1 MSSAEFSH
9 FIDLLYWIVGD
20 IKNVQAYVN
29 NYAHKGII
37 EFEDS
42 GVVALEFAN
51 GVIGTINFS
60 VNSFEKNREG
70 SLSILGEKGL
80 VKIGGEYLNTIEY
93 SGFEKGQLQ
102 ILPVS
107 NTANDYGTYQGSM
120 SNHHQVY
127 ENLVDCLQNGKPFY
141 ADPFE
146 GLKTVEI
153 IERIYQSA
161 KNNSPK

>member
-1 MSSAEFSH
+1 MS
-9 FIDLLYWIVGD
+9 
-20 IKNVQAYVN
+20 
-29 NYAHKGII
+29 
-37 EFEDS
+37 
-42 GVVALEFAN
+42 
-51 GVIGTINFS
+51 
-60 VNSFEKNREG
+60 
-70 SLSILGEKGL
+70 EKGL